1 MPASASGR
9 QLGAARVEQRNG
21 LRKLPLQRF
30 CGQAERRR
38 TDARRY
44 VERQRSAVG
53 GRQSGGQRRLRP
65 SGVKLGGEYEMAASR
80 RKYGA
85 DVTPGQR
92 VGVKQRLV
100 QNVVAQLRND
110 AARR

>member
-1 MPASASGR
+1 
-9 QLGAARVEQRNG
+9 
-21 LRKLPLQRF
+21 
-30 CGQAERRR
+30 
-38 TDARRY
+38 
-44 VERQRSAVG
+44 
-53 GRQSGGQRRLRP
+53 
-65 SGVKLGGEYEMAASR
+65 MAASR